1 LTDTIGREG
10 LLDGLT
16 PRQARFVEEYLV
28 DSNATQAAIRA
39 GFSAKTAPQSASR
52 LLTNVKIA
60 AAIADAKAPVLAANQ
75 LTLDEHLRELAAIR
89 DAAKTE
95 LQFAAAVT
103 AETNRGKA
111 AGLYLEQ
118 PRDRSAMSDE
128 ELEAIIAGRATK
140 PSLKLA

>member
-1 LTDTIGREG
+1 LTAPKRGKAR
-10 LLDGLT
+10 LAGLT

-28 DSNATQAAIRA
+28 DSNACQAAIRA
-39 GFSAKTAPQSASR
+39 GFSPKTAKQIGSR
-52 LLTNVKIA
+52 LLTNVDIA

-89 DAAKTE
+89 DAAKSD

-111 AGLYLEQ
+111 AGLYVEQ
-118 PRDRSAMSDE
+118 PRDLTTLSDE
-128 ELEAIIAGRATK
+128 ELESIIAGRATK